1 MVGHSHF
8 KKKKKS
14 SYISVI
20 EKNFSILIFTAF
32 PAFDKHLKQSG
43 NWFHSVFDEKNPNG
57 LMCFVCVFFPFPVEV
72 LKGQSLI
79 QGLLFV
85 PFSSGNGKRKGM
97 RKGIAILLQLIRE
110 KKKKKSFGNI

>member
-1 MVGHSHF
+1 MVGHSHL

-43 NWFHSVFDEKNPNG
+43 N
-57 LMCFVCVFFPFPVEV
+57 
-72 LKGQSLI
+72 
-79 QGLLFV
+79 
-85 PFSSGNGKRKGM
+85 
-97 RKGIAILLQLIRE
+97 
-110 KKKKKSFGNI
+110 